1 MSSSTLKPP
10 LSIFSLLPIKPTN
23 ALRICSRCTR
33 IHHCSNVLLYSCSH
47 EQPPSQQR
55 RGSKLESV
63 SFKVESSSQLLREEI
78 GINLLRVTGFWQRV
92 FHQPA
97 MMQLGKQ
104 SNPNIWPHI
113 QPWYTIKSRHACD
126 LLRPTSLKHVKGW
139 SPVVPRAAFVLR
151 DQTECLQ
158 HGEQVC

>member
-1 MSSSTLKPP
+1 MSSSTLKLPS
-10 LSIFSLLPIKPTN
+10 SIFSLLPIKPAN
-23 ALRICSRCTR
+23 ASRICSGCTR

-55 RGSKLESV
+55 RGSKLGSV
-63 SFKVESSSQLLREEI
+63 SFKVETSSQLLREEI
-78 GINLLRVTGFWQRV
+78 GINLLWVNGFWQRV

-97 MMQLGKQ
+97 MMQLWKQ

-113 QPWYTIKSRHACD
+113 QPWCMLKSSCACD
-126 LLRPTSLKHVKGW
+126 LQWSSSLKHVKGW
-139 SPVVPRAAFVLR
+139 SPVVPRAAFVLW